1 MDEGRTPVRVGDLFQ
16 GEGEGLATE
25 LRTAL
30 TSELAASPRFT
41 WTERPGALRA
51 EASLLREGAEE
62 RWVLRVELEVPPEL
76 RRGFAV
82 STITGA
88 ARAGT
93 GPDTPGPAAL
103 REAAARALRR
113 LEAQCQ
119 LAAGDL
125 AGLEALL
132 TAEEPEQVLV
142 GLRFVRDRHEVAL
155 ADRLVPLLRNADPRV
170 RIATLDVLAGVGAP
184 DHAAAIIR
192 SLELHDRQGTREAYR
207 ALGQLG
213 GAESVGFLQFAA
225 ANEDD
230 PALRVEAERA
240 LSSAL
245 AAEESRARAGE
256 GRVDLPK
263 LARGHRQ

>member
-1 MDEGRTPVRVGDLFQ
+1 MEDGRTPVRVGELFQ
-16 GEGEGLATE
+16 GEGPALEAGLRE
-25 LRTAL
+25 AL
-30 TSELAASPRFT
+30 TSGLAASPRFT
-41 WTERPGALRA
+41 WSDRPGALRA
-51 EASLLREGAEE
+51 EASLLQEGVEE

-82 STITGA
+82 TTITGA
-88 ARAGT
+88 ASAGA
-93 GPDTPGPAAL
+93 GPDAPGPAAL
-103 REAAARALRR
+103 REAAGRALRR
-113 LEAQCQ
+113 IEAQCQ

-142 GLRFVRDRHEVAL
+142 GLRFIRDRHEVAL
-155 ADRLVPLLRNADPRV
+155 ADRVVPLLRHADARV
-170 RIATLDVLAGVGAP
+170 RIAALDVLAGVGAP
-184 DHAAAIIR
+184 DHAAAVIR
-192 SLELHDRQGTREAYR
+192 SLELHERQGTREAYR

-213 GAESVGFLQFAA
+213 GAEAVGFLQFAA

-240 LSSAL
+240 LSSAFE
-245 AAEESRARAGE
+245 AEETRARTGE